1 MRTTVTVLICLTFLA
16 AGPAQVNAQESGS
29 SPDTLSVDVDR
40 VNVLFTVSD
49 GKGRL
54 VRNLTKSDFIVY
66 EDDRPQNISNFSTET
81 NLPLNIA
88 FLIDSSGSV
97 RDKMRFEKQ
106 AAARFF
112 SAVLRPGKDKA
123 FVMSFDTRTALLQ
136 DYTHDPSLLSD
147 AVQKIIPGGSTS
159 LYDAVFEAVVR
170 RLAGQSG
177 RKVIVIL
184 SDGMDNTSH
193 ISLEK
198 TLEAAQKND
207 VTVYAI
213 STNGIDMSDPHDR
226 KTGDANLNELAKE
239 TGGQALF
246 PSKVEALT
254 RSFLRVCDE
263 LRSQY
268 SLAYGPTNT
277 KRDGTYRRI
286 RIVAGGKHYTVRCR
300 HGYYAPAVGVARS
313 GGPS

>member
-1 MRTTVTVLICLTFLA
+1 MRTTVAILICLTLLTAGA
-16 AGPAQVNAQESGS
+16 AQLHAQQSGLPTS
-29 SPDTLSVDVDR
+29 TLSVDVDR

-49 GKGRL
+49 GKGRF
-54 VRNLTKSDFIVY
+54 VRSLAKGDFSVF
-66 EDDRPQNISNFSTET
+66 EDDRPQNISNFSTEA

-97 RDKMRFEKQ
+97 RDKIRFEKQ

-112 SAVLRPGKDKA
+112 AAALRPGKDKA
-123 FVMSFDTRTALLQ
+123 FVMSFDTRIELLQ
-136 DYTHDPSLLSD
+136 DYTDDPALLSG

-159 LYDAVFEAVVR
+159 LYDAISEAVVR
-170 RLAGQSG
+170 RLADQSG
-177 RKVIVIL
+177 RKVIVVL

-193 ISLEK
+193 ISLAK

-207 VTVYAI
+207 VIIYTI
-213 STNGIDMSDPHDR
+213 STNAIDLSDSRDR

-239 TGGQALF
+239 TGGRALF
-246 PSKVEALT
+246 PSTIEALT

-286 RIVAGGKHYTVRCR
+286 RIVTGGKHYTVRCR
-300 HGYYAPAVGVARS
+300 HGYYAPVLGMARS
-313 GGPS
+313 GSPS

>member
-1 MRTTVTVLICLTFLA
+1 MHARQGGLF
-16 AGPAQVNAQESGS
+16 
-29 SPDTLSVDVDR
+29 PDTLSVDVDR

-49 GKGRL
+49 GKGRF
-54 VRNLTKSDFIVY
+54 VRNLTKGDFTVY
-66 EDDRPQNISNFSTET
+66 EDDHPQNISNFSTET

-112 SAVLRPGKDKA
+112 AAALRAGKDKA

-136 DYTHDPSLLSD
+136 DYTDDPTLLSE

-159 LYDAVFEAVVR
+159 LYDAIFEAVVR
-170 RLAGQSG
+170 GLAGQSG

-184 SDGMDNTSH
+184 SDGLDNTSH
-193 ISLEK
+193 ISLAK

-207 VTVYAI
+207 VTIYAI
-213 STNGIDMSDPHDR
+213 STNGIDASDPRDR
-226 KTGDANLNELAKE
+226 KTGDANLDELTKE
-239 TGGQALF
+239 TGGRALF

-268 SLAYGPTNT
+268 SLAYGPTNA

-286 RIVAGGKHYTVRCR
+286 RIVAAGKRHTVRCR
-300 HGYYAPAVGVARS
+300 HGYYAPALGIART
-313 GGPS
+313 GRPS